1 MNMNL
6 GVPINREVEDAVEIL
21 YNYIHGLEIM
31 DTRLTEQ
38 HPLMLLVCYY
48 YAITHT
54 MGENSIQ
61 ETADSFGPK
70 EQWKHFTSEKRT
82 YDQ

>member
-31 DTRLTEQ
+31 DTRLTE
-38 HPLMLLVCYY
+38 
-48 YAITHT
+48 
-54 MGENSIQ
+54 
-61 ETADSFGPK
+61 
-70 EQWKHFTSEKRT
+70 
-82 YDQ
+82 